1 MRLKE
6 VMADDLLNLAAQLE
20 PSGDATDRDE
30 MAADAL
36 RECASA
42 LRGRDEMIRLL
53 LSQLVDTTRFL
64 ELHSN
69 RWDVA
74 SDAYPKHPCCV
85 MEDAHLAIAAATAL
99 VAAL

>member
-6 VMADDLLNLAAQLE
+6 VRADDLLNLAAQLE
-20 PSGDATDRDE
+20 PSGDATE

-36 RECASA
+36 RECESA

-53 LSQLVDTTRFL
+53 LSQLVDTTRFM

-69 RWDVA
+69 RWDGA
-74 SDAYPKHPCCV
+74 SDAYPKHPVCV
-85 MEDAHLAIAAATAL
+85 MEDARSAIAAATAL